1 MNTKTFS
8 SGNTS
13 ITISTLPTSKIPSA
27 FMFININTK
36 ENDLL
41 SALSTKY
48 MNERCLRFVSNAR
61 NNAFKMIPGPNGII
75 INCPENKIVPNI
87 IQYITYLK
95 SATIKKN
102 KFYSKSKGSYS
113 TLVKDLD
120 KFNVKIIGKC
130 KTFTKNCIEPK
141 EQAKKITNM
150 INTLKMTISKERDDI
165 NNPDYVEDYYSI
177 TCKDSVALD
186 LLVLFGCLPIK
197 TTKEGISICRSCCG
211 CCGKFDETTFK
222 AQLKAFRGQ
231 FGAIGSKKDEKAKAK
246 INALIEISKMITK
259 VKGVEK
265 TLSDKEIEEI
275 DSDSLPTARSIIKE
289 LSGCPGCEK
298 ICEDIHELISEM
310 TKKKCDPALIKMA
323 KEICK

>member
-8 SGNTS
+8 NGSTS
-13 ITISTLPTSKIPSA
+13 ITISTMPTTKIPSA

-36 ENDLL
+36 ENALL

-48 MNERCLRFVSNAR
+48 MHEKCLKLISNAR

-95 SATIKKN
+95 SAVVKKN
-102 KFYSKSKGSYS
+102 KYFSKSKGSYS
-113 TLVKDLD
+113 NLVKDLD

-141 EQAKKITNM
+141 ETAKKITTM
-150 INTLKMTISKERDDI
+150 INTLKLTIAKEREDI
-165 NNPDYVEDYYSI
+165 SNPDFEDNTYNVK
-177 TCKDSVALD
+177 CKNGVALD
-186 LLVLFGCLPIK
+186 LLILFGCLPIR
-197 TTKEGISICRSCCG
+197 TTNDGISICRSCGG
-211 CCGKFDETTFK
+211 CVKCFDESTFK

-246 INALIEISKMITK
+246 VKSLIEIAKMITK

-265 TLSDKEIEEI
+265 VLEPKAIEEI
-275 DSDSLPTARSIIKE
+275 DSDSLPTAKNIIKE
-289 LSGCPGCEK
+289 LSGCQECEQM
-298 ICEDIHELISEM
+298 CEDIHELIAEM
-310 TKKKCDPALIKMA
+310 IKKKCDPSLIKMA